1 MCALFGRRSEAV
13 LHGSSVCGL
22 VFRVIELKCLS
33 AFLGCRYLPDYLWE
47 CLACAKNSYL
57 IGFQDYWGLF
67 YNIGNA

>member
-33 AFLGCRYLPDYLWE
+33 AFLGCKVF
-47 CLACAKNSYL
+47 A
-57 IGFQDYWGLF
+57 
-67 YNIGNA
+67 